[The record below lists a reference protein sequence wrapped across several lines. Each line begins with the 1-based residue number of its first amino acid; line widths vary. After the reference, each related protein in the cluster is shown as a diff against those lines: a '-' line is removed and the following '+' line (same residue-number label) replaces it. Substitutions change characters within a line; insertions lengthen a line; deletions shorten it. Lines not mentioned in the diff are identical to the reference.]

1 MAEESDA
8 IKRRKAAAKR
18 ICEYAEYYKVCEGC
32 ESVVLVDSIFC
43 PVCDS
48 YRFDTNIERIVK
60 TVNELAKRERTAV
73 LPSDL
78 I

>member
-8 IKRRKAAAKR
+8 IKKRKAAAKR
-18 ICEYAEYYKVCEGC
+18 ICENADYYKVCEGC
-32 ESVVLVDSIFC
+32 ESVVLVESIFC
-43 PVCDS
+43 PVCDA
-48 YRFDTNIERIVK
+48 YRFDTNIERIKK
-60 TVNELAKRERTAV
+60 TVNALATRERTAV